1 MIVLLLSGMVAL
13 ILIRA
18 LHKDISRYNASEPQ
32 EDLNE
37 EFGWKLVHGDVF
49 RPPSYPMLLSV
60 TVGNGA
66 QVFLMALVT
75 LSEFFLS

>member
-1 MIVLLLSGMVAL
+1 MVSL

-18 LHKDISRYNASEPQ
+18 LHKDISRYNSAEPQ

-49 RPPSYPMLLSV
+49 RPPTNPMLLCV

-75 LSEFFLS
+75 LSM